1 MTYHRQDMKRARISI
16 IVSAIA
22 ITSMAVWLIIAHKKM
37 AAQQETISSLEGK
50 TESQEKEIADLQDR
64 NEQLEKK
71 VTDLVD
77 ISNHLNQLK
86 ASVSGYSFSSPGPAF
101 HGRGSPV
108 TTGNGVAVV
117 VYRRSSC
124 DYFILENSSGYVVAE
139 WMGGNDP
146 DEGDKLTGDFNSFG
160 THDFY
165 NQTKESE
172 SNLWI
177 DDYMLSKE
185 DALDKIKEECN

>member
-1 MTYHRQDMKRARISI
+1 MR
-16 IVSAIA
+16 
-22 ITSMAVWLIIAHKKM
+22 M
-37 AAQQETISSLEGK
+37 AAQQEIKSRQEGK
-50 TESQEKEIADLQDR
+50 IESQEKEIADLHER

-71 VTDLVD
+71 VADLVD
-77 ISNHLNQLK
+77 ICNRLNKLK
-86 ASVSGYSFSSPGPAF
+86 ASASGYSFPFPNQVF
-101 HGRGSPV
+101 HGSGSSIG
-108 TTGNGVAVV
+108 TGNGVAVV

-124 DYFILENSSGYVVAE
+124 DYFILENSSGYIVAE

-146 DEGDKLTGDFNSFG
+146 DEGDKFTGDFNSFG

-165 NQTKESE
+165 NQTKDSE